1 MNKQMNKHLLSAMVI
16 TASLA
21 GGMQSAHAEDMDAL
35 KAEGKEII
43 KGFFQQLKG
52 TLMSAAKKGGPMH
65 TIEVCNKDAPKIAA
79 DAAEKSGWEVGR
91 TSLRIRNPDNAP
103 DEWETKVLNMFEERK
118 AKGEDPK
125 KMAFA
130 EIVENNGKKQFR
142 MMKAIPLATLCTNCH
157 GTEIKP
163 KIAGTIDKFYP
174 EDKARGFNKGDIRG
188 AFTLT
193 KNL

>member
-1 MNKQMNKHLLSAMVI
+1 MKLNLLRALIIS
-16 TASLA
+16 ASLVSLV
-21 GGMQSAHAEDMDAL
+21 QTAHAEDMEAL

-52 TLMSAAKKGGPMH
+52 TLMTATKEGGPTH
-65 TIEVCNKDAPKIAA
+65 TIEVCNKQAPAIAA
-79 DAAEKSGWEVGR
+79 DASVKSGWEVGR

-103 DEWETKVLNMFEERK
+103 DEWESKVLNMFEDRK
-118 AKGEDPK
+118 AKGEDPAE
-125 KMAFA
+125 MAFA
-130 EIVENNGKKQFR
+130 EIVENDGKKQFR
-142 MMKAIPLATLCTNCH
+142 MMKAIPLAPLCTNCH
-157 GTEIKP
+157 GNDIKP
-163 KIAGTIDKFYP
+163 EIAGTIDKFYP